1 MNITSKVNKLDGLKR
16 SVVITVNKDEYL
28 AAFSKDLNKYKSTVK
43 IDGFRSGKVPEK
55 IILKNYRDRIHGD
68 ALNKIIEASLKQS
81 LESNKLE
88 TASPPQLSIDKE
100 PSAENDLVFTA
111 EFEIYP
117 LFVIKNIEEIS
128 IDVPEVIIDKDDIDA
143 VISNIQKQNIKWEE
157 KKDKAATGD
166 KIIMEYEGLIS
177 GKEFDNNKHEN
188 FTFIIDDKING
199 DPATVGL
206 YKEFYK
212 NSIGED
218 INVEKSFSY
227 KMPDDFL
234 DKNIAGKTI
243 DYKMKIKHIY
253 KGDLP
258 ELNDE
263 FYKKF
268 GTENSSVDIFR
279 ENVKKHMNLELEQ
292 KIKSI
297 TSAAIN
303 EKLLDVNDF
312 EIPTYMLQSEV
323 KHITT
328 QYQGMTQNLDDK
340 IKLELD
346 QIARKRVKLNLIYMK
361 ITEDNNITVSQDD
374 VYDYISKSD
383 PATQEQLATKIKE
396 DKNYLNH
403 IKNKVLEDAIM
414 NLIESK
420 CKKNKLQKKFSEV
433 VN

>member
-43 IDGFRSGKVPEK
+43 IDGFRSGKVPEN

-68 ALNKIIEASLKQS
+68 ALNKIIESSLKES
-81 LESNKLE
+81 LKLNKLD
-88 TASPPQLSIDKE
+88 TASPPRLSINEE
-100 PSAENDLVFTA
+100 PSAETDLVFTA

-117 LFVIKNIEEIS
+117 LFVIKNIEEIT
-128 IDVPEVIIDKDDIDA
+128 IDIPEVIIGEEDIAD
-143 VISNIQKQNIKWEE
+143 VITNIQKQHVKWEE
-157 KKDKAATGD
+157 KKDRAVSGD
-166 KIIMEYEGLIS
+166 KIIMEYEGFIS
-177 GKEFDNNKHEN
+177 GKEFDNNKQEN
-188 FTFIIDDKING
+188 FTFIIDDKVSG
-199 DPATVGL
+199 DAATVGL

-212 NSIGED
+212 NPLGEMA
-218 INVEKSFSY
+218 NTKKSFTY
-227 KMPDDFL
+227 KMPDDFV
-234 DKNIAGKTI
+234 DTKIAGKEI
-243 DYKMKIKHIY
+243 EYKIRIKNIY

-258 ELNDE
+258 ELNGD

-268 GTENSSVDIFR
+268 GAENTSAEIFKG
-279 ENVKKHMNLELEQ
+279 NVKKHMNLELEQ

-297 TSAAIN
+297 TSASIN

-312 EIPTYMLQSEV
+312 EIPKYMLESEV

-361 ITEDNNITVSQDD
+361 LTEDNKISVSQNDIS
-374 VYDYISKSD
+374 DYISKSD
-383 PATQEQLATKIKE
+383 PSTQEQLIAKVKE

-414 NLIESK
+414 DLIVSK
-420 CKKNKLQKKFSEV
+420 CKKNKMQKKFSEV

>member
-43 IDGFRSGKVPEK
+43 IDGFRSGKVPEN

-68 ALNKIIEASLKQS
+68 ALNKIIESSLKES
-81 LESNKLE
+81 LKLNKLD
-88 TASPPQLSIDKE
+88 TASPPRLSINEE
-100 PSAENDLVFTA
+100 PSAETDLVFTA

-117 LFVIKNIEEIS
+117 LFVIKNIEEIT
-128 IDVPEVIIDKDDIDA
+128 IDIPEVIIGEEDIAD
-143 VISNIQKQNIKWEE
+143 VITNIQKQHVKWEE
-157 KKDKAATGD
+157 KKDRAVSGD
-166 KIIMEYEGLIS
+166 KIIMEYEGFIS
-177 GKEFDNNKHEN
+177 GKEFDNNKQEN
-188 FTFIIDDKING
+188 FTFIIDDKVSG
-199 DPATVGL
+199 DAATVGL

-212 NSIGED
+212 NTLGEMA
-218 INVEKSFSY
+218 NTKKSFTY
-227 KMPDDFL
+227 KMPDDFV
-234 DKNIAGKTI
+234 DTKIAGKEI
-243 DYKMKIKHIY
+243 EYKIRIKNIY

-258 ELNDE
+258 ELNGD

-268 GTENSSVDIFR
+268 GAENTSAEIFKG
-279 ENVKKHMNLELEQ
+279 NVKKHMNLELEQ

-297 TSAAIN
+297 TSASIN

-312 EIPTYMLQSEV
+312 EIPKYMLESEV

-361 ITEDNNITVSQDD
+361 LTEDNKISVSQNDIS
-374 VYDYISKSD
+374 DYISKSD
-383 PATQEQLATKIKE
+383 PSTQEQLIAKVKE

-414 NLIESK
+414 DLIVSK
-420 CKKNKLQKKFSEV
+420 CKKNKMQKKFSEV

>member
-117 LFVIKNIEEIS
+117 LFVIKNIEEII

-157 KKDKAATGD
+157 KKDKAASGD

-212 NSIGED
+212 NS
-218 INVEKSFSY
+218 
-227 KMPDDFL
+227 M
-234 DKNIAGKTI
+234 
-243 DYKMKIKHIY
+243 
-253 KGDLP
+253 
-258 ELNDE
+258 
-263 FYKKF
+263 
-268 GTENSSVDIFR
+268 
-279 ENVKKHMNLELEQ
+279 
-292 KIKSI
+292 
-297 TSAAIN
+297 
-303 EKLLDVNDF
+303 
-312 EIPTYMLQSEV
+312 
-323 KHITT
+323 
-328 QYQGMTQNLDDK
+328 
-340 IKLELD
+340 
-346 QIARKRVKLNLIYMK
+346 
-361 ITEDNNITVSQDD
+361 
-374 VYDYISKSD
+374 
-383 PATQEQLATKIKE
+383 
-396 DKNYLNH
+396 
-403 IKNKVLEDAIM
+403 
-414 NLIESK
+414 
-420 CKKNKLQKKFSEV
+420 
-433 VN
+433 

>member
-1 MNITSKVNKLDGLKR
+1 
-16 SVVITVNKDEYL
+16 
-28 AAFSKDLNKYKSTVK
+28 
-43 IDGFRSGKVPEK
+43 
-55 IILKNYRDRIHGD
+55 
-68 ALNKIIEASLKQS
+68 
-81 LESNKLE
+81 
-88 TASPPQLSIDKE
+88 
-100 PSAENDLVFTA
+100 
-111 EFEIYP
+111 
-117 LFVIKNIEEIS
+117 
-128 IDVPEVIIDKDDIDA
+128 
-143 VISNIQKQNIKWEE
+143 
-157 KKDKAATGD
+157 
-166 KIIMEYEGLIS
+166 
-177 GKEFDNNKHEN
+177 
-188 FTFIIDDKING
+188 
-199 DPATVGL
+199 
-206 YKEFYK
+206 
-212 NSIGED
+212 
-218 INVEKSFSY
+218 
-227 KMPDDFL
+227 MPDDFL

-361 ITEDNNITVSQDD
+361 ITEDNKITVSQDD

-383 PATQEQLATKIKE
+383 PATQEQLATKVKE